1 MNAIFYG
8 FVILTFV
15 AVVLSIEGIYQ
26 WWNARHGAAARRIES
41 RIRAM
46 SAGGNVQQE
55 RLSILKKRMLDES
68 KPFDRLLLR
77 LPRVHRLDLVIQQSG
92 LDWTLPKLIMLS
104 AVFAAF
110 AWVALSFAT
119 LPQLAALPVALFAGC
134 LPMMYVMRCRGKRMR
149 KLERQLPDIC
159 DMIARALRSGHSFT
173 STLGMV
179 GDEFSEPMGGEFRV
193 TFDEVNYGVSLH
205 DALMNLATRV
215 PVQDLRYFVIAVLIQ
230 RETGGN
236 LAELLDSIAAL
247 IRERFKLFDKVRVLS
262 AEGRLSAWILGL
274 LPFGTAAVMALL
286 NREFL
291 SVLWED
297 PAGIRM
303 VGTMLVSMLFGLFW
317 IRRIVRIRV

>member
-1 MNAIFYG
+1 MNTIFYG

-15 AVVLSIEGIYQ
+15 AVVLAIEGGYQ

-77 LPRVHRLDLVIQQSG
+77 MPRVHRLDLVIQQSG

-104 AVFAAF
+104 TVFAAF
-110 AWVALSFAT
+110 AWLALSFAT

-179 GDEFSEPMGGEFRV
+179 GDEFPEPMGGEFRV

-205 DALMNLATRV
+205 DALMNLVTRV

-303 VGTMLVSMLFGLFW
+303 VGTMLVSMLFGLIW

>member
-1 MNAIFYG
+1 MNTIFYA

-15 AVVLSIEGIYQ
+15 AVVLTIEGAYQ
-26 WWNARHGAAARRIES
+26 WWNARHGSAARRIES

-55 RLSILKKRMLDES
+55 RLSILKKRMLDDS
-68 KPFDRLLLR
+68 KPFDRMLLR
-77 LPRVHRLDLVIQQSG
+77 VPRVHTLDLMIQQSG
-92 LDWTLPKLIMLS
+92 LDWTLPKLI
-104 AVFAAF
+104 VFSTALPVLT
-110 AWVALSFAT
+110 WLALSVVT
-119 LPQLAALPVALFAGC
+119 LPQLAVLPVALFTGC
-134 LPMMYVMRCRGKRMR
+134 LPMMYVMRCRARRMR

-179 GDEFSEPMGGEFRV
+179 GDEFPDPMGGEFRI

-236 LAELLDSIAAL
+236 LAELLDSIAGL

-303 VGTMLVSMLFGLFW
+303 VGSMLVSMAFGLFW

>member
-1 MNAIFYG
+1 MNTIFYG

-15 AVVLSIEGIYQ
+15 AVVLTIEGGYQ
-26 WWNARHGAAARRIES
+26 WWNARHGSAARRIES
-41 RIRAM
+41 RIRSM

-77 LPRVHRLDLVIQQSG
+77 VPRVHRLDLVIQQSG
-92 LDWTLPKLIMLS
+92 LDWTLPKLIVLS

-110 AWVALSFAT
+110 AWLAMSFAT
-119 LPQLAALPVALFAGC
+119 RMPLAALPVALFAGF
-134 LPMMYVMRCRGKRMR
+134 LPLMYVMRCRGRRMR

-179 GDEFSEPMGGEFRV
+179 GDEFPDPMGGEFRV

-274 LPFGTAAVMALL
+274 LPFGTAAVMAVL

-303 VGTMLVSMLFGLFW
+303 VGTMLVSMAFGLFW

>member
-1 MNAIFYG
+1 MNTIFYG

-15 AVVLSIEGIYQ
+15 AVVLAIEGAYQ

-55 RLSILKKRMLDES
+55 RLSILKKRMLDDS

-77 LPRVHRLDLVIQQSG
+77 VPRVHALDLVILQSG
-92 LDWTLPKLIMLS
+92 LDWTLPKLIVLS

-110 AWVALSFAT
+110 AWLALSIGT
-119 LPQLAALPVALFAGC
+119 LPQLAALPVALFAAC
-134 LPMMYVMRCRGKRMR
+134 MPTMYVMRRRARRML

-173 STLGMV
+173 GALGMV
-179 GDEFSEPMGGEFRV
+179 GEEFPDPMGGEFRV

-236 LAELLDSIAAL
+236 LAELLDSIAGL

-274 LPFGTAAVMALL
+274 LPFGTAAVMALV

-303 VGTMLVSMLFGLFW
+303 VGTMLVSMLCGMFW

>member
-1 MNAIFYG
+1 MNTIFYG

-15 AVVLSIEGIYQ
+15 AVVLAIEGGYQ
-26 WWNARHGAAARRIES
+26 WWNARHGSAARRIES
-41 RIRAM
+41 RIRSM

-77 LPRVHRLDLVIQQSG
+77 MPRVHRLDLLIQQSG
-92 LDWTLPKLIMLS
+92 LDWTLPKLIVLS
-104 AVFAAF
+104 TVFAAF
-110 AWVALSFAT
+110 AWLVPSFAT
-119 LPQLAALPVALFAGC
+119 LPQLAALPVALFAGW
-134 LPMMYVMRCRGKRMR
+134 LPMMYVMRCRAKRMR

-159 DMIARALRSGHSFT
+159 DMISRALRSGHSFT

-179 GDEFSEPMGGEFRV
+179 GDEFPDPMGGEFRV

-236 LAELLDSIAAL
+236 LAELLDCISAL

-303 VGTMLVSMLFGLFW
+303 VGGMLVSMLFGLFW

>member
-1 MNAIFYG
+1 MNTIFYA

-15 AVVLSIEGIYQ
+15 AVVLAIEGAFQ
-26 WWNARHGAAARRIES
+26 WWNARHGSAARRIES
-41 RIRAM
+41 RIRSM

-77 LPRVHRLDLVIQQSG
+77 MPRVQTLDLMIQQSG
-92 LDWTLPKLIMLS
+92 LDWTLSKLVVFS
-104 AVFAAF
+104 AVCVAL
-110 AWVALSFAT
+110 AWLALSFAT
-119 LPQLAALPVALFAGC
+119 LPQLAALPIALFAAC
-134 LPMMYVMRCRGKRMR
+134 VPTMYVMRCRRRRMR

-173 STLGMV
+173 STIGMV
-179 GDEFSEPMGGEFRV
+179 GDEFPDPMGGEFRV

-205 DALMNLATRV
+205 DALMNLAARV

-236 LAELLDSIAAL
+236 LAELLDSISAL

-274 LPFGTAAVMALL
+274 LPFGTAGAIALL

-291 SVLWED
+291 SVLWLD
-297 PAGIRM
+297 PAGIKM
-303 VGTMLVSMLFGLFW
+303 IGAMLLSMLFGLLW

>member
-1 MNAIFYG
+1 MNTIFYG

-15 AVVLSIEGIYQ
+15 AVVLAIEGGYQ

-41 RIRAM
+41 RIRSM

-77 LPRVHRLDLVIQQSG
+77 MPRVHRLDLVIQQSG

-179 GDEFSEPMGGEFRV
+179 GDEFPDPMGGEFRV

-205 DALMNLATRV
+205 DALLNLVTRV

-303 VGTMLVSMLFGLFW
+303 VGTMLVSMLFGLIW

>member
-77 LPRVHRLDLVIQQSG
+77 LPRVHALDLVIQQSG
-92 LDWTLPKLIMLS
+92 LDWTLPKLITLS
-104 AVFAAF
+104 ATFAALTWF
-110 AWVALSFAT
+110 AASFARA
-119 LPQLAALPVALFAGC
+119 PQLAAVPIALFAGWG
-134 LPMMYVMRCRGKRMR
+134 PMMYVLRCRTRRMR

-205 DALMNLATRV
+205 DALTNLATRV

-236 LAELLDSIAAL
+236 LAELLDSIAGL

>member
-1 MNAIFYG
+1 MNTIFYG

-15 AVVLSIEGIYQ
+15 AVVLAIEGGYQ
-26 WWNARHGAAARRIES
+26 WWNARHGTAARRIES
-41 RIRAM
+41 RIRSM

-77 LPRVHRLDLVIQQSG
+77 VPRVHRLDLVIQQSG

-104 AVFAAF
+104 AMFVAF
-110 AWVALSFAT
+110 TWLALSFAT
-119 LPQLAALPVALFAGC
+119 LPQFATLPVALFAGC
-134 LPMMYVMRCRGKRMR
+134 WPMMYVMRCRGKRMR

-159 DMIARALRSGHSFT
+159 DMISRALRSGHSFT

-179 GDEFSEPMGGEFRV
+179 GDEFPDPMGGEFRV

-236 LAELLDSIAAL
+236 LAELLDCISAL

-303 VGTMLVSMLFGLFW
+303 VGGMLVSMLFGLFW

>member
-1 MNAIFYG
+1 MNTIFYG

-15 AVVLSIEGIYQ
+15 AVVLAIEGGYQ

-41 RIRAM
+41 RIRSM

-77 LPRVHRLDLVIQQSG
+77 MPRVHRLDLVIQQSG

-110 AWVALSFAT
+110 AWLALSFAT

-179 GDEFSEPMGGEFRV
+179 GDEFPDPMGGEFRV

-205 DALMNLATRV
+205 DALMNLVTRV

-303 VGTMLVSMLFGLFW
+303 VGMMLVSMLFGLFW

>member
-1 MNAIFYG
+1 MNTIFYG

-15 AVVLSIEGIYQ
+15 AVVLAIEGVYQ

-55 RLSILKKRMLDES
+55 RLSILKKRMLDDS
-68 KPFDRLLLR
+68 KPFDRLLMH
-77 LPRVHRLDLVIQQSG
+77 LPRVHSLDLVIQQSG
-92 LDWTLPKLIMLS
+92 LDWTLPKLVVLS
-104 AVFAAF
+104 AVFAAI
-110 AWVALSFAT
+110 AWLALSFAT
-119 LPQLAALPVALFAGC
+119 LPQLAALPVALLAAC
-134 LPMMYVMRCRGKRMR
+134 LPTMHMMRRRARRML

-173 STLGMV
+173 GTIGMV
-179 GDEFSEPMGGEFRV
+179 GEEFPDPMGGEFRI

-230 RETGGN
+230 RDTGGN
-236 LAELLDSIAAL
+236 LAELLDSISAL

-274 LPFGTAAVMALL
+274 LPFGTAAVMAVV

-291 SVLWED
+291 AVLWED
-297 PAGIRM
+297 PAGLKL
-303 VGTMLVSMLFGLFW
+303 VGGMLMSMLLGMLW

>member
-15 AVVLSIEGIYQ
+15 AVVLSIEGMYQ

-77 LPRVHRLDLVIQQSG
+77 LPRVHALDLVIQQSG
-92 LDWTLPKLIMLS
+92 LDWTLPKLITLS
-104 AVFAAF
+104 ATFAALTWF
-110 AWVALSFAT
+110 AASFARA
-119 LPQLAALPVALFAGC
+119 PQLAAVPLALFAGWW
-134 LPMMYVMRCRGKRMR
+134 PMMYVLRRRARRMR
-149 KLERQLPDIC
+149 KLERQLPEIC

>member
-1 MNAIFYG
+1 MNTIFYG

-15 AVVLSIEGIYQ
+15 AVVLAIEGGYQ

-41 RIRAM
+41 RIRSM

-77 LPRVHRLDLVIQQSG
+77 VPRVHRLDLVIQQSG

-104 AVFAAF
+104 TVFTAF
-110 AWVALSFAT
+110 AWLVLSFAT
-119 LPQLAALPVALFAGC
+119 LPQLAVLPLALFAGC
-134 LPMMYVMRCRGKRMR
+134 APIMYVLRCRGRRMR

-179 GDEFSEPMGGEFRV
+179 GDEFPDPMGGEFRV
-193 TFDEVNYGVSLH
+193 TFDEVNYGVPLH

-274 LPFGTAAVMALL
+274 LPFGTAAVMAVL

>member
-26 WWNARHGAAARRIES
+26 WWNARHGTAARRIES

-77 LPRVHRLDLVIQQSG
+77 LPRVHTLDLVIQQSG
-92 LDWTLPKLIMLS
+92 LDWTLPKLITLS
-104 AVFAAF
+104 ATFAALMWF
-110 AWVALSFAT
+110 VASFMR
-119 LPQLAALPVALFAGC
+119 LPQLAAVPLALFAGW
-134 LPMMYVMRCRGKRMR
+134 LPMLYVLRCRARRMR

-236 LAELLDSIAAL
+236 LAELLDSIAGL

>member
-1 MNAIFYG
+1 MNTIFYG

-15 AVVLSIEGIYQ
+15 AVVLAIEGGYQ
-26 WWNARHGAAARRIES
+26 WWNARHGTAARRIES
-41 RIRAM
+41 RIRSM

-77 LPRVHRLDLVIQQSG
+77 MPRVHRLDLVIQQSG
-92 LDWTLPKLIMLS
+92 LDWTLPKLIVLS
-104 AVFAAF
+104 VVFAAF
-110 AWVALSFAT
+110 AWLALSFAT
-119 LPQLAALPVALFAGC
+119 LPQLAALPVAVFAGC
-134 LPMMYVMRCRGKRMR
+134 LPTMYVMRCRGRRMR

-159 DMIARALRSGHSFT
+159 DMISRALRSGHSFT

-179 GDEFSEPMGGEFRV
+179 GDEFPDPMGGEFRV

-236 LAELLDSIAAL
+236 LAELLDCISAL

>member
-1 MNAIFYG
+1 MNTIFYG

-15 AVVLSIEGIYQ
+15 AVVLAIEGGYQ
-26 WWNARHGAAARRIES
+26 WWNARHGSAARRIES
-41 RIRAM
+41 RIRSM

-77 LPRVHRLDLVIQQSG
+77 VPRVHRLDLVIQQSG

-104 AVFAAF
+104 TVFTAF
-110 AWVALSFAT
+110 AWLVLSFAT
-119 LPQLAALPVALFAGC
+119 LPQLAVLPLALFAGC
-134 LPMMYVMRCRGKRMR
+134 APIMYVLRCRGRRMR

-179 GDEFSEPMGGEFRV
+179 GDEFPDPMGGEFRV
-193 TFDEVNYGVSLH
+193 TFDEVNYGVPLH

-247 IRERFKLFDKVRVLS
+247 IRKRFKLFDKVRVLS

-274 LPFGTAAVMALL
+274 LPFGTAAVMAVL

>member
-1 MNAIFYG
+1 MNTIFYG

-15 AVVLSIEGIYQ
+15 AVVLTVEGAYQ
-26 WWNARHGAAARRIES
+26 WWNARHGSAARRIES

-46 SAGGNVQQE
+46 SAGGSVQQE

-68 KPFDRLLLR
+68 RPFDRMLLR
-77 LPRVHRLDLVIQQSG
+77 VPRVHALDLVIQQSG
-92 LDWTLPKLIMLS
+92 LDWTLPKLIVLS

-110 AWVALSFAT
+110 AWFTTSVAT
-119 LPQLAALPVALFAGC
+119 RMQLAALPVALLAGC
-134 LPMMYVMRCRGKRMR
+134 LPLMYVMRCRGRRLR

-159 DMIARALRSGHSFT
+159 DMISRALRSGHSFT

-179 GDEFSEPMGGEFRV
+179 GDEFPDPMGGEFRV

-236 LAELLDSIAAL
+236 LAELLDSIGAL

-303 VGTMLVSMLFGLFW
+303 VGTMLVSMAFGLFW

>member
-15 AVVLSIEGIYQ
+15 AVVLSIEGVYQ

-68 KPFDRLLLR
+68 KPFDRMLLR
-77 LPRVHRLDLVIQQSG
+77 MPRVHALDLVIQQSG

-104 AVFAAF
+104 ATFAALTWF
-110 AWVALSFAT
+110 ALSFVR
-119 LPQLAALPVALFAGC
+119 LPQLAAVPVALFAGSM
-134 LPMMYVMRCRGKRMR
+134 PMLYVLRCRARRMR
-149 KLERQLPDIC
+149 KLERQLPEIC

-236 LAELLDSIAAL
+236 LAELLESIAAL

-297 PAGIRM
+297 PAGLRM
-303 VGTMLVSMLFGLFW
+303 VEAMLVSMLFGLFW

>member
-1 MNAIFYG
+1 MNTIFYG

-15 AVVLSIEGIYQ
+15 AVVLAIEGAYQ
-26 WWNARHGAAARRIES
+26 WWNARHGSAARRIEA

-77 LPRVHRLDLVIQQSG
+77 VPRVQALDLVIQQSG
-92 LDWTLPKLIMLS
+92 LDWTLPKLITLS
-104 AVFAAF
+104 AMFAAF
-110 AWVALSFAT
+110 TWLAMSLAR
-119 LPQLAALPVALFAGC
+119 LPQLAVLPVALFAGC
-134 LPMMYVMRCRGKRMR
+134 VPMMYVMRRRARRMR
-149 KLERQLPDIC
+149 KLERQLTDIC

-179 GDEFSEPMGGEFRV
+179 GDEFPDPMGGEFRV

-205 DALMNLATRV
+205 DALMNLTTRV

-303 VGTMLVSMLFGLFW
+303 VGTMLVSMMFGLFW

>member
-1 MNAIFYG
+1 MNTIFYG

-15 AVVLSIEGIYQ
+15 AVVLAIEGGYQ

-77 LPRVHRLDLVIQQSG
+77 MPRVHRFDLVIQQSG

-104 AVFAAF
+104 TVFAAF
-110 AWVALSFAT
+110 AWLALSFAT

-179 GDEFSEPMGGEFRV
+179 GDEFPEPMGGEFRV

-205 DALMNLATRV
+205 DALMNLVTRV

-303 VGTMLVSMLFGLFW
+303 VGTMLVSMLFGLIW

>member
-1 MNAIFYG
+1 MNTIFYG

-15 AVVLSIEGIYQ
+15 AVVLAIEGAYQ
-26 WWNARHGAAARRIES
+26 WWNARHGTAARRIES

-77 LPRVHRLDLVIQQSG
+77 MPRVHALDLVILQSG

-104 AVFAAF
+104 TVCAAF
-110 AWVALSFAT
+110 TWLALSFVR
-119 LPQLAALPVALFAGC
+119 LPQFVALPIALFAAC
-134 LPMMYVMRCRGKRMR
+134 VPMMYVLRCRRRRML

-179 GDEFSEPMGGEFRV
+179 GDEFPDPMGGEFRV

-236 LAELLDSIAAL
+236 LAELLDSIAGL

-274 LPFGTAAVMALL
+274 LPFGTAAVMALV

-303 VGTMLVSMLFGLFW
+303 VGTMLVSMLFGMFW

>member
-1 MNAIFYG
+1 MNTIFYG

-15 AVVLSIEGIYQ
+15 AVVLAIEGGYQ
-26 WWNARHGAAARRIES
+26 WWNARHGSAARRIES
-41 RIRAM
+41 RIRSM

-77 LPRVHRLDLVIQQSG
+77 MPRVHRLDLVIQQSG
-92 LDWTLPKLIMLS
+92 LDWTLPKLIVLS
-104 AVFAAF
+104 AVFAAL
-110 AWVALSFAT
+110 AWLALSFAT
-119 LPQLAALPVALFAGC
+119 LPQLAALPVALFAGW
-134 LPMMYVMRCRGKRMR
+134 LPMMYVMRCRAKRMR

-159 DMIARALRSGHSFT
+159 DMISRALRSGHSFT

-179 GDEFSEPMGGEFRV
+179 GDEFPDPMGGEFRV

-236 LAELLDSIAAL
+236 LAELLDCISAL

-303 VGTMLVSMLFGLFW
+303 VGGMLVSMLFGLFW

>member
-1 MNAIFYG
+1 MNTIFYG

-15 AVVLSIEGIYQ
+15 AVVLAIEGAYQ
-26 WWNARHGAAARRIES
+26 WWNARHGSAARRIES
-41 RIRAM
+41 RIRSM

-55 RLSILKKRMLDES
+55 RLSILKKRMLDDS

-77 LPRVHRLDLVIQQSG
+77 MPRVHALDLVIQQSG
-92 LDWTLPKLIMLS
+92 LDWTLPKLIVLS
-104 AVFAAF
+104 AVFAALT
-110 AWVALSFAT
+110 WLALSFAT
-119 LPQLAALPVALFAGC
+119 LPQLAALPVAMFAAC
-134 LPMMYVMRCRGKRMR
+134 VPMMYVMRRRGRRML

-173 STLGMV
+173 GTLGMV
-179 GDEFSEPMGGEFRV
+179 GDEFPDPMGGEFRI

-236 LAELLDSIAAL
+236 LAELLDSIAGL

-262 AEGRLSAWILGL
+262 AEGRMSAWILGL
-274 LPFGTAAVMALL
+274 LPFGTAAVMALV

>member
-1 MNAIFYG
+1 MNTIFYG

-15 AVVLSIEGIYQ
+15 AVVLAIEGGYQ

-41 RIRAM
+41 RIRSM

-77 LPRVHRLDLVIQQSG
+77 MPRVHRLDLVIQQSG

-104 AVFAAF
+104 TVFAAF
-110 AWVALSFAT
+110 AWLALSFAT

-179 GDEFSEPMGGEFRV
+179 GDEFPEPMGGEFRV

-205 DALMNLATRV
+205 DALMNLVTRV

-303 VGTMLVSMLFGLFW
+303 VGAMLVSMLFGLFW

>member
-1 MNAIFYG
+1 MNTIFYG

-15 AVVLSIEGIYQ
+15 AVVLAIEGAYQ

-46 SAGGNVQQE
+46 SAGGNVPQE
-55 RLSILKKRMLDES
+55 RLSILKKRMLDDS

-77 LPRVHRLDLVIQQSG
+77 VPRVHALDLVILQSG
-92 LDWTLPKLIMLS
+92 LDWTLPKLIVLS

-110 AWVALSFAT
+110 AWLALSIGT
-119 LPQLAALPVALFAGC
+119 LPQLAALPVALFAAC
-134 LPMMYVMRCRGKRMR
+134 MPTMYVMRRRARRML

-173 STLGMV
+173 GALGMV
-179 GDEFSEPMGGEFRV
+179 GEEFPDPMGGEFRV

-236 LAELLDSIAAL
+236 LAELLDSIAGL

-274 LPFGTAAVMALL
+274 LPFGTAAVMALV

-303 VGTMLVSMLFGLFW
+303 VGTMLVSMLCGMFW

>member
-1 MNAIFYG
+1 MNTIFYG

-15 AVVLSIEGIYQ
+15 AVVLAIEGGYQ
-26 WWNARHGAAARRIES
+26 WWNARHGSAARRIES
-41 RIRAM
+41 RIRSM

-104 AVFAAF
+104 VVFAAF

-134 LPMMYVMRCRGKRMR
+134 VPMMYVMRCRGKRMR

-159 DMIARALRSGHSFT
+159 DMISRALRSGHSFT

-179 GDEFSEPMGGEFRV
+179 GDEFPDPMGGEFRV

-236 LAELLDSIAAL
+236 LAELLDCISAL

-303 VGTMLVSMLFGLFW
+303 VGGMLVSMLFGLFW

>member
-15 AVVLSIEGIYQ
+15 AVVLSIEGVYQ

-77 LPRVHRLDLVIQQSG
+77 LPRVHALDLVLQQSG
-92 LDWTLPKLIMLS
+92 LDWTLPKLITLS
-104 AVFAAF
+104 ATFAVFTWF
-110 AWVALSFAT
+110 AVSFAR
-119 LPQLAALPVALFAGC
+119 LPQLAAAPIALFAGWV
-134 LPMMYVMRCRGKRMR
+134 PMMYVLRRRARRMR
-149 KLERQLPDIC
+149 KLERQLPEIC

-236 LAELLDSIAAL
+236 LAELLESIAGL

-303 VGTMLVSMLFGLFW
+303 VETMLVSMLFGLFW

>member
-1 MNAIFYG
+1 MNTIFYG

-15 AVVLSIEGIYQ
+15 AVVLTIEGAYQ
-26 WWNARHGAAARRIES
+26 WWNARHGTAARRIES

-68 KPFDRLLLR
+68 RPFDRLLLR
-77 LPRVHRLDLVIQQSG
+77 VPRVQTLDLTIQQSG
-92 LDWTLPKLIMLS
+92 LDWTLPKLIVLS
-104 AVFAAF
+104 TVFAAL
-110 AWVALSFAT
+110 AWLALSFAT
-119 LPQLAALPVALFAGC
+119 LPQLAAVPVALFAAC
-134 LPMMYVMRCRGKRMR
+134 IPTLYVMRCRRRRMR

-173 STLGMV
+173 STIGMV
-179 GDEFSEPMGGEFRV
+179 SEEFPDPMGGEFRI

-215 PVQDLRYFVIAVLIQ
+215 PAQDLRYFVIAVLIQ

-236 LAELLDSIAAL
+236 LAELLDSISAL

-274 LPFGTAAVMALL
+274 LPFGTAGAIALL

-303 VGTMLVSMLFGLFW
+303 VGAMLVSMAIGLFW
-317 IRRIVRIRV
+317 IRRIIRIRV

>member
-77 LPRVHRLDLVIQQSG
+77 LPRVHALDLVIQQSG
-92 LDWTLPKLIMLS
+92 LDWTLPKLITLS
-104 AVFAAF
+104 ATFAVLTWFAA
-110 AWVALSFAT
+110 SFARA
-119 LPQLAALPVALFAGC
+119 PQLAAVPLALFAGWW
-134 LPMMYVMRCRGKRMR
+134 PMMYVLRRRARRMR
-149 KLERQLPDIC
+149 KLERQLPEIC

>member
-1 MNAIFYG
+1 MNTIFYG

-15 AVVLSIEGIYQ
+15 AVVLAIEGGYQ
-26 WWNARHGAAARRIES
+26 WWNARHGSAARRIES

-77 LPRVHRLDLVIQQSG
+77 MPRVHRLDLVIQQSG

-104 AVFAAF
+104 AVFTAF
-110 AWVALSFAT
+110 AWLALSFAT
-119 LPQLAALPVALFAGC
+119 LPQLAALPLALFAGC

-179 GDEFSEPMGGEFRV
+179 GDEFPDPMGGEFRI

-236 LAELLDSIAAL
+236 LAELLDCISAL

-303 VGTMLVSMLFGLFW
+303 VGGMLVSMLFGLFW

>member
-1 MNAIFYG
+1 MAPP
-8 FVILTFV
+8 
-15 AVVLSIEGIYQ
+15 
-26 WWNARHGAAARRIES
+26 RRIES
-41 RIRAM
+41 RIRSM

-77 LPRVHRLDLVIQQSG
+77 MPRVHRLDLVIQQSG

-104 AVFAAF
+104 TVFAAF
-110 AWVALSFAT
+110 AWLALSFAT

-179 GDEFSEPMGGEFRV
+179 GDEFPEPMGGEFRV

-205 DALMNLATRV
+205 DALMNLVTRV

-303 VGTMLVSMLFGLFW
+303 VGAMLVSMLFASGSAVLSAFASDA
-317 IRRIVRIRV
+317 RAV

>member
-77 LPRVHRLDLVIQQSG
+77 LPRVHALDLVIQQSG
-92 LDWTLPKLIMLS
+92 LDWTLPKLITLS
-104 AVFAAF
+104 ATFAALTWF
-110 AWVALSFAT
+110 VASFARA
-119 LPQLAALPVALFAGC
+119 PQLAAVPIALFVGWG
-134 LPMMYVMRCRGKRMR
+134 PMMYVLRRRARRMR
-149 KLERQLPDIC
+149 KLERQLPEIC

-236 LAELLDSIAAL
+236 LAELLDSIAGL

>member
-1 MNAIFYG
+1 MNTIFYG

-15 AVVLSIEGIYQ
+15 AVVLAIEGGYQ
-26 WWNARHGAAARRIES
+26 WWNARHGSAARRIES
-41 RIRAM
+41 RIRSM

-77 LPRVHRLDLVIQQSG
+77 VPRVHRLDLVIQQSG

-104 AVFAAF
+104 TVFTAF
-110 AWVALSFAT
+110 AWLVLSFAT
-119 LPQLAALPVALFAGC
+119 LPQLAVLPLALFAGC
-134 LPMMYVMRCRGKRMR
+134 APIMYVLRCRGRRMR

>member
-1 MNAIFYG
+1 MNTIFYG

-15 AVVLSIEGIYQ
+15 AVVLAIEGGYQ
-26 WWNARHGAAARRIES
+26 WWNARHGSAARRIES
-41 RIRAM
+41 RIRSM

-77 LPRVHRLDLVIQQSG
+77 VPRVHRLDLVIQQSG

-104 AVFAAF
+104 TVFTAF
-110 AWVALSFAT
+110 AWLVLSFAT
-119 LPQLAALPVALFAGC
+119 LPQLAVLPLALFAGC
-134 LPMMYVMRCRGKRMR
+134 APFMYVLRCRGRRMR

-179 GDEFSEPMGGEFRV
+179 GDEFPDPMGGEFRV

-274 LPFGTAAVMALL
+274 LPFGTAAVMAVL

-303 VGTMLVSMLFGLFW
+303 VSTMLVSMLFGLFW

>member
-1 MNAIFYG
+1 MNTIFYG

-15 AVVLSIEGIYQ
+15 AVVLAIEGAYQ

-55 RLSILKKRMLDES
+55 RLSILKKRMLDDS
-68 KPFDRLLLR
+68 KPFDRLLLS
-77 LPRVHRLDLVIQQSG
+77 LPRVHSLDLLIQQSG
-92 LDWTLPKLIMLS
+92 LDWTLPKLIVLS
-104 AVFAAF
+104 VVFAAF
-110 AWVALSFAT
+110 TWLALSLAT
-119 LPQLAALPVALFAGC
+119 LPQLAALPGALFAAC
-134 LPMMYVMRCRGKRMR
+134 LPTMYVMRRRARRML

-173 STLGMV
+173 GTLGMV
-179 GDEFSEPMGGEFRV
+179 GEEFPDPMGGEFRI

-274 LPFGTAAVMALL
+274 LPFGTAAAMALL

-297 PAGIRM
+297 PAGIKM
-303 VGTMLVSMLFGLFW
+303 VGGMLVSMLFGLFW

>member
-1 MNAIFYG
+1 MNTIFYG

-15 AVVLSIEGIYQ
+15 AVVLTIEGGYQ
-26 WWNARHGAAARRIES
+26 WWNARHGLAARRIES
-41 RIRAM
+41 RIRSM

-77 LPRVHRLDLVIQQSG
+77 VPRVHRLDLVIQQSG
-92 LDWTLPKLIMLS
+92 LDWTLPKLIVLS

-110 AWVALSFAT
+110 AWIVTSFAT
-119 LPQLAALPVALFAGC
+119 HMPLAALPVALFAGC
-134 LPMMYVMRCRGKRMR
+134 LPLMYVMRCRGRRLR

-179 GDEFSEPMGGEFRV
+179 GDEFPDPMGGEFRV

-205 DALMNLATRV
+205 DALMNLTTRV

-274 LPFGTAAVMALL
+274 LPFGTAAVMAVL

-303 VGTMLVSMLFGLFW
+303 VGTMLVSMAFGLFW

>member
-1 MNAIFYG
+1 MNTIFYG

-15 AVVLSIEGIYQ
+15 AVVLAIEGGYQ
-26 WWNARHGAAARRIES
+26 WWNARHGTAARRIES
-41 RIRAM
+41 RIRSM

-77 LPRVHRLDLVIQQSG
+77 VPRVHRLDLVIQQSG

-110 AWVALSFAT
+110 AWLALSFAT
-119 LPQLAALPVALFAGC
+119 LPQLAALPVAVFAGC
-134 LPMMYVMRCRGKRMR
+134 LPTMYVMRCRGRRMR

-159 DMIARALRSGHSFT
+159 DMISRALRSGHSFT

-179 GDEFSEPMGGEFRV
+179 GDEFPDPMGGEFRV

-236 LAELLDSIAAL
+236 LAELLDCISAL